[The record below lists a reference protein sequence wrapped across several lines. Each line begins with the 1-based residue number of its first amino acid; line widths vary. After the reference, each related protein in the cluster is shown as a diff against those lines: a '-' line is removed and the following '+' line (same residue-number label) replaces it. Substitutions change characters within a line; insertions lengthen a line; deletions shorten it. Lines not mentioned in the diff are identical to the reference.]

1 MIRNDMT
8 TRNRTRTVLALA
20 VVAMAILVLPAAARE
35 MPAELPDPDGKAP
48 DTSKPVKVYILAGQ
62 SNMLEMGEVGARSSR
77 HQGFFLSADPDAA
90 QGVTVSVYKGKYSPD
105 ADYDKLKPELTET
118 NAIGKNHEKQFATIP
133 GEHTQ
138 VVRGY
143 IEVKTSGRYKFNPGY
158 GHGSYNVTEM
168 DGKEVYRRNPGKDP
182 VRTEVTLEGGK
193 RYAIRIIYFGKSQ
206 KSFWVIRQDLPGTLT
221 TLTKQEKKFPH
232 LVDDNGDWTVRN
244 DVYYY
249 DARIHFK
256 GGPLTVGKGIG
267 PELQFGH
274 VMGHYHD
281 EQVLVIKTAMGN
293 RALAWDFRPPSS
305 GKLPDIP
312 EDLKKWEGLEYRL
325 MVEGVR
331 KTLDNIATILPNY
344 KGQGYEIAGFGWF
357 QGHKD
362 GGKQEWTDKY
372 ESNLVN
378 LIKDVRAEFKVP
390 KLPVV
395 VATVAFGGREMKGRY
410 LQILEAQM
418 AVSGEKGKYPEFA
431 GNVLSVDTRDFWRSV
446 EESPS
451 NQGYHYNRNAET
463 YVLVGDALGRG
474 MRQLLGDTTTG
485 GRRIR

>member
-1 MIRNDMT
+1 MT
-8 TRNRTRTVLALA
+8 TRNRIRTALTLA
-20 VVAMAILVLPAAARE
+20 VVALMLFVQSAAAKKLPAQ
-35 MPAELPDPDGKAP
+35 LPDPDGALP

-62 SNMLEMGEVGARSSR
+62 SNMLEMGQVSTGTSR
-77 HQGFFLSADPDAA
+77 HSTFFTSAGGDAS
-90 QGVTVSVYKGKYSPD
+90 GVEVSVYPGGYSPTVN
-105 ADYDKLKPELTET
+105 YDELTPKAT
-118 NAIGKNHEKQFATIP
+118 KTVRYGGTKPDPFPAIA
-133 GEHTQ
+133 GEGTH
-138 VVRGY
+138 VVRGF
-143 IEVKTSGRYKFNPGY
+143 IEVKTSGVYTFFPGY
-158 GHGSYNVTEM
+158 QASRHNIMEL
-168 DGKEVYRRNPGKDP
+168 DGREVYRKGPGAEAVQTP
-182 VRTEVTLEGGK
+182 TQLTGGK
-193 RYAIRIIYFGKSQ
+193 RYPFKVTFMTEAANGL
-206 KSFWVIRQDLPGTLT
+206 FWLRRMDIPGTLEYVV
-221 TLTKQEKKFPH
+221 KNDKKFPH
-232 LVDDNGDWTVRN
+232 LVDDNGDWTTRN

-249 DARIHFK
+249 EARIHFK
-256 GGPLTVGKGIG
+256 GGTLTVGKGVG

-312 EDLKKWEGLEYRL
+312 ENLKKWEGLEYRL

-362 GGKQEWTDKY
+362 GGNQAWTDEY

-395 VATVAFGGREMKGRY
+395 VATVAFGGKNMKGRY

-418 AVSGEKGKYPEFA
+418 AVSDPAKHPEFA
-431 GNVLSVDTRDFWRSV
+431 GNVLSVDTRDFARSP
-446 EESPS
+446 EESP
-451 NQGYHYNRNAET
+451 NRGQGHHYFKNAET
-463 YVLVGDALGRG
+463 YMLVGDALGRG
-474 MRQLLGDTTTG
+474 MCQLQSAYSVNAGDD
-485 GRRIR
+485 